1 VNNKNSVGNNGD
13 TLLNLNEVICSLSKK
28 SDFYEIESEFF
39 NSISS
44 IIPAHATA
52 LYLFKSLK
60 QKPDY
65 ISGKGVDNDFLSYY
79 EERGREIDPLKNWI
93 MNNRSPNLSQ
103 LLLGLKGWQHH
114 PVYDVVKTASIDFA
128 MQSPIVNGNK
138 IIGSINFG
146 RSYSEGAFK
155 QDDLLAI
162 SILSHFL
169 GLAIIGSFGN
179 KSVEEYNTRYC
190 KAIDNMQQPML
201 IIDKNLNVNYT
212 NRSAKGTIVRH
223 FGGDRPEEVFAN
235 QIRGL
240 SVNSGN
246 CDETII
252 NNLKMRSCL
261 LPGSKNQQTI
271 VFLNDTPP
279 PKVNDTIRRILTSRE
294 IDVLLL
300 VERGLQNKE
309 IAEKLFVS
317 VNTIKRHLDNMFI
330 KLNVTS
336 RTKLIS
342 RLYYLIHNPLQ

>member
-1 VNNKNSVGNNGD
+1 MIDKIDMYGNSEI
-13 TLLNLNEVICSLSKK
+13 LINLNEIICSLSRK

-65 ISGKGVDNDFLSYY
+65 ISGKGVDKDFLSFY
-79 EERGREIDPLKNWI
+79 EKQGREIDPLKNWI

-103 LLLGLKGWQHH
+103 SLLGLKGWQHH
-114 PVYDVVKTASIDFA
+114 PVYDIVKTASIDFA
-128 MQSPIVNGNK
+128 LQAPIVNGK
-138 IIGSINFG
+138 EIIGSINFG

-155 QDDLLAI
+155 NDDLLAI
-162 SILSHFL
+162 SIISHFL

-179 KSVEEYNTRYC
+179 KSVKDYNRQFCET
-190 KAIDNMQQPML
+190 IDCMQQAIL
-201 IIDKNLNVNYT
+201 ITDKNFNVNYV
-212 NRSAKGTIVRH
+212 NRSARGTIVRH
-223 FGGDRPEEVFAN
+223 FGFGKPEEEFSN
-235 QIRGL
+235 KLREL
-240 SVNSGN
+240 SMIKND
-246 CDETII
+246 CKKTAF
-252 NNLKMRSCL
+252 NNFNMRTCS

-271 VFLNDTPP
+271 IFLDDTPP
-279 PKVNDTIRRILTSRE
+279 PIINDVVKSILTSRE

-309 IAEKLFVS
+309 IAKKLFVS
-317 VNTIKRHLDNMFI
+317 VNTVKRHLDNMFI

-342 RLYYLIHNPLQ
+342 RLYYLLNNPI